1 LWQILS
7 VVRITL
13 IQTAL
18 IWESP
23 EANRLRLTEKMVQ
36 LAGQTDLV
44 LLPEMF
50 STGFS
55 MNAAG
60 LAETMNGPT
69 VHWMQE
75 QAARLNAAVCGSFIC
90 TDQHAFYNRLLFVK
104 PDGTHVHYDKKHL
117 FKLAG
122 EHQYYTPGVERAHI
136 EWLGWNIRPQIC
148 YDLRFPEWARNQPH
162 APYDL
167 LLYVANWPEKRAHH
181 WRSLVAARAIENQ
194 AYVAALNIVGTDG
207 NGHHYVGDSTI
218 VDFSGQTL
226 LHLHGCEM
234 VVTTMLDKMLM
245 SEYRSRLPFLED
257 ASV

>member
-1 LWQILS
+1 M
-7 VVRITL
+7 RITL

-18 IWESP
+18 IWENP
-23 EANRLRLTEKMVQ
+23 EANRLRLTEKMAQ

-69 VHWMQE
+69 VRWMQE

-90 TDQHAFYNRLLFVK
+90 TDQQAFYNRLLFVK

-122 EHQYYTPGVERAHI
+122 EHLYYAPGAETLYI
-136 EWLGWNIRPQIC
+136 DWLGWRIRPQVC
-148 YDLRFPEWARNQPH
+148 YDLRFPESARNNHQS
-162 APYDL
+162 PYNL

-181 WRSLVAARAIENQ
+181 WRSLIVARAIENQ

-207 NGHHYVGDSTI
+207 NGHHYVGDSAI

-226 LHLHGCEM
+226 LHLHGCET